1 MKFTRQDVVSDAE
14 ARSLGPFDLAF
25 YGRADLDDRSKHS
38 SELCTA
44 MSRRQMQVRYDP
56 EKFELT
62 VGAKVYNVRDLEDI
76 PRDLRADSIV
86 IDATTLEFPE
96 ILYLLHAYHTLEK
109 VSRPACGFMYV
120 EPASYTPKDDASAAV
135 NGNAFDL
142 TSSFRPRKPLPPYV
156 LALSAKNKAHLIGF
170 LGFEGNRVR
179 HVLED
184 EDGAFYKKVTIVFGV
199 PPFQP
204 TWDLH
209 SLLANA
215 RLLEPEYTDVMFC
228 GANNPRSAYRLL
240 EEIHAGAP
248 VSGLDRL
255 TVAPFGTKPMALGT
269 ALYCLDNL
277 KIRPL
282 YDFPERKPGRTQGVH
297 CRHWYA
303 IDWRS

>member
-1 MKFTRQDVVSDAE
+1 MKFTRQDVVSESE
-14 ARSLGPFDLAF
+14 ARALGTFDLAF

-38 SELCTA
+38 SALCA
-44 MSRRQMQVRYDP
+44 GISKRQLPVRYDP
-56 EKFELT
+56 EAFELS
-62 VGAKVYNVRDLEDI
+62 VGGKVYSVQDLEDI
-76 PRDLRADSIV
+76 PRDLRAESIV
-86 IDATTLEFPE
+86 LDATTLEFPE
-96 ILYLLHAYHTLEK
+96 ILYLLHAYHMLPK
-109 VSRPACGFMYV
+109 DSRPECGFMYV
-120 EPASYTPKDDASAAV
+120 EPESYTTKEDAAAIV

-142 TSSFRPRKPLPPYV
+142 TSNFRPRRPLPPYTMM
-156 LALSAKNKAHLIGF
+156 LSPRNKAHLIGF

-184 EDGAFYKKVTIVFGV
+184 EDGFLYQKVTIVFGV

-215 RLLEPEYTDVMFC
+215 RLLEPDNTDVMFC

-240 EEIHAGAP
+240 EDIHDGAL
-248 VSGLDRL
+248 VSGMDRL
-255 TVAPFGTKPMALGT
+255 AVAPFGTKPMALGA
-269 ALYCLDNL
+269 ALYCLDNS

-297 CRHWYA
+297 RRHWYA